1 LVTQHSGHHTVDL
14 EPVGRRVRIRAGES
28 LLDAARAAGVELV
41 SLCGGEGWCGGCAVR
56 LLSGAASSPTASEVE
71 AFSPAQLKA
80 GFRLA
85 CQTVP
90 FGDVKIDIPPDSLT
104 APQRL
109 QVEGLEAPVEVD
121 PAVVAVDV
129 SMPAPT
135 LEDLRSDLT
144 RLNDALAAAGLP
156 AVRPRRAIL
165 EDLSERLRAEG
176 WQPRLAVRGHELA
189 AILSRGSRLFG
200 LALDVGTTKL
210 AGYLVALEDGSTAA
224 KAGAMNPQIAYGE
237 DVVSRIAYA
246 GEHADGRRILHDRL
260 IEAVNEMARQLCDT
274 AGASLEQVVEAVVVG
289 NTAMHHFFAGLP
301 VAQLGRA
308 PYVPAVSDP
317 LEVQARDIGLEIAH
331 GATAYLPPNVA
342 GYVGADHVAMALATR
357 VWEAQGTVVA
367 LDIGTNTEISLAAR
381 GRVLCCSCASGP
393 AFEGAHIR
401 DGMRAAP
408 GAIERVKFSH
418 GELRLHTIDN
428 APPVGICGSGIL
440 DSVAA
445 LLDEGILDRRGRF
458 DDSRPRVSKPPDGV
472 VQYLLAPARQTGH
485 GRDVVVTR
493 QDVNEIQ
500 LAKGAIRT
508 GLEVLLA
515 EAGIDSGQIEQF
527 IVAGAFGTYLD
538 LGSAIRVGM
547 FPDLPHERFSQVG
560 NAAGAGARQMLV
572 SAAMRRKIAGLLPRV
587 EYVELTTHPQ
597 FTKKFLASLY
607 F

>member
-1 LVTQHSGHHTVDL
+1 LVTQKGGLYTIDL
-14 EPVGRRVRIRAGES
+14 EPVGRRVQIRAGES
-28 LLDAARAAGVELV
+28 LLDAARSAGVDLV

-56 LLSGAASSPTASEVE
+56 LLSGAASPPTPVE
-71 AFSPAQLKA
+71 LDALGPAQVEA

-85 CQTVP
+85 CQAIP
-90 FGDVKIDIPPDSLT
+90 LGDVKVDIPPDSLT

-109 QVEGLEAPVEVD
+109 QVEGEGAPVEVD
-121 PAVVAVDV
+121 PVVAAVDV
-129 SMPAPT
+129 RIPAPT

-144 RLNDALAAAGLP
+144 RVNDALVASG
-156 AVRPRRAIL
+156 RPPVQARQTVLA
-165 EDLSERLRAEG
+165 DLAERLRAEA
-176 WQPRLAVRGHELA
+176 WEPRLAVRGVALIAVLRRE
-189 AILSRGSRLFG
+189 SRLFG
-200 LALDVGTTKL
+200 LAVDVGTTKL
-210 AGYLVALEDGSTAA
+210 AGYLVALEDGATAA

-246 GEHADGRRILHDRL
+246 GEHPGGRALLHDRL
-260 IEAVNEMARQLCDT
+260 VEAINGLAQQLWASAGVAR
-274 AGASLEQVVEAVVVG
+274 EQVVEAVVVG

-308 PYVPAVSDP
+308 PYVPVVSDP
-317 LEVQARDIGLEIAH
+317 LDLPARDVGLEIARGGTVH
-331 GATAYLPPNVA
+331 LPPNVA
-342 GYVGADHVAMALATR
+342 GYVGADHVAMALATG
-357 VWEAQGTVVA
+357 VWETQGTVVA
-367 LDIGTNTEISLAAR
+367 LDIGTNTEISLAAG
-381 GRVLCCSCASGP
+381 GRLLCCSCASGP

-408 GAIERVKFSH
+408 GAIERVMFSH
-418 GELRLHTIDN
+418 GELRVHTIEN

-445 LLDEGILDRRGRF
+445 LLGEGILDRRGRL
-458 DDSRPRVSKPPDGV
+458 DEGCPAVSKPPGGNA
-472 VQYLLAPARQTGH
+472 QYLLMPADRSGH
-485 GRDVVVTR
+485 GREIVITR
-493 QDVNEIQ
+493 QDINEIQ

-508 GLEVLLA
+508 GLEVLMA
-515 EAGIDSGQIEQF
+515 NAGIEAGQIDHF

-538 LGSAIRVGM
+538 LDSAIRVGM
-547 FPDLPHERFSQVG
+547 FPDLPRERFSQVG

-572 SAAMRRKIAGLLPRV
+572 SATSRRKVAELLPRV